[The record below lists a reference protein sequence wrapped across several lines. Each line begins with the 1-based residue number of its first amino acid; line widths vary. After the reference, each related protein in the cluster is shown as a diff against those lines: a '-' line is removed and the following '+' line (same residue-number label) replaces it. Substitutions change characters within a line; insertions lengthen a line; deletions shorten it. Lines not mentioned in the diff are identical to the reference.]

1 MNQIEVKHT
10 LKIATI
16 SSSRML
22 GLFML
27 FPVFSIYANQYK
39 ASPILIG
46 AILGIYGLTQA
57 CLQIPFGYLSD
68 KYGRNLLLIIGLVLF
83 LSGSILAALATD
95 AITLLIARALQG
107 SGAIASV
114 LMASIADVVSVDNRL
129 KANTIFGAQIGLS
142 FIIALII
149 APFLTHYVGLSG
161 LFWFIALL
169 AIIALVIVI
178 TLPPTNRV
186 NTNLNLTNFK
196 KILTTKLLR
205 LDLSVYFLHFIL
217 SAIFVILPLLLNQH
231 NLALLD
237 NWQFYLPVLIFSFAL
252 MMPFIIWAHKAN
264 KINKLLLFSVAML
277 VIIELFLFIGDK
289 NLFTLSLLTMLFFT
303 CFNIIEASLPSM
315 VANNAHPDHKGMAM
329 GVFSSAKFLGIFSGG
344 LAGGLV
350 FASFNLSSIFLL
362 ASMASLVWFVAL
374 FITRDRR

>member
-1 MNQIEVKHT
+1 MAET
-10 LKIATI
+10 
-16 SSSRML
+16 
-22 GLFML
+22 F
-27 FPVFSIYANQYK
+27 
-39 ASPILIG
+39 
-46 AILGIYGLTQA
+46 
-57 CLQIPFGYLSD
+57 
-68 KYGRNLLLIIGLVLF
+68 LLIIGLVLF

>member
-178 TLPPTNRV
+178 TLPPTNRI

-362 ASMASLVWFVAL
+362 ASIASLVWFVAL